1 MNRLPCSVRWKCLPP
16 HCLSSTTRSLA
27 WSFRAAKMM
36 QVQVPPGVV
45 GGQIMTV
52 QVGAQLVQVQV
63 PPGLVA
69 GQSFQIKAP
78 EPQVPMMLQVQVPA
92 GVSPGQM
99 IQVQTPNGPLQV
111 QVPEGALPGGMINV
125 QAPGGPAPVAP
136 PAVTQPAA
144 PAATP
149 SAATPIDGA
158 AAEAPAA
165 PGTPILEVQRVLKP
179 RVLAERASR
188 LQRYL
193 MTVPAPLLQKGPAL
207 ENAIRR
213 CPCAPLGRGSDA

>member
-52 QVGAQLVQVQV
+52 QSGAQLVQVQV

-78 EPQVPMMLQVQVPA
+78 EPQVAMMQVQVPA
-92 GVSPGQM
+92 GV
-99 IQVQTPNGPLQV
+99 
-111 QVPEGALPGGMINV
+111 LPGHRAGSRARPLVRDPLAGWPWPPWPPWPPLEKTLKKTSELGVRWLTPTHPSSRIFFESHR
-125 QAPGGPAPVAP
+125 GVAMVAMVAIDGRTRIASSRRPTRGSGVVRRVPPRP
-136 PAVTQPAA
+136 PAWN
-144 PAATP
+144 
-149 SAATPIDGA
+149 
-158 AAEAPAA
+158 
-165 PGTPILEVQRVLKP
+165 P
-179 RVLAERASR
+179 RVLGR
-188 LQRYL
+188 LPR
-193 MTVPAPLLQKGPAL
+193 GP
-207 ENAIRR
+207 R
-213 CPCAPLGRGSDA
+213 PCRPSGRPG